1 MHEDL
6 KLAEIARDYTEPGV
20 TTMRDVWNQGKLFMY
35 SSDKI
40 QLPQNVS
47 SPFDSSEVQCIE
59 MVRAYGELLKTAQ

>member
-1 MHEDL
+1 MNSSCKRERWQNDLFIMHEDL

-20 TTMRDVWNQGKLFMY
+20 TTRRDVWNQGKLFMY

-47 SPFDSSEVQCIE
+47 SPFDSSEVQ
-59 MVRAYGELLKTAQ
+59 

>member
-20 TTMRDVWNQGKLFMY
+20 TTRRDVWNQGKLFMY

-47 SPFDSSEVQCIE
+47 SPFDSSEVQ
-59 MVRAYGELLKTAQ
+59 

>member
-20 TTMRDVWNQGKLFMY
+20 TTRRDVWNQGKLFMY

-47 SPFDSSEVQCIE
+47 SPFDSSQVQWIE
-59 MVRAYGELLKTAQ
+59 MVLVRSELFETAQ